1 MAHGHDHGHEHH
13 HGHQHTHSASASH
26 APALGRAGA
35 INLAWSLAQ
44 AVAGASLGSAALLS
58 DSVHNLGDA
67 AGLVMAWSAA
77 TLALRSATS
86 RRTWGWHR
94 GEQLAGFANALLVVV
109 GALVVAAGA
118 SWRLW
123 NPSPLDGLAISAWAL
138 GGIAVNG
145 LSAWWLSG
153 HGGDLNARGAFLH
166 LVSDAAI
173 SATVVAGGLLVHFT
187 GWSRL
192 DPLLA
197 LAVSFWLVKSTL
209 PFLRETFD
217 ALLDAVPAG
226 RDLPAIGAELSAV
239 PGVEAVHDLHLW
251 SLGGGRA
258 ALSAHLVH
266 SDGQDPSKVLE
277 IALDRLHHRHPGIHA
292 TLQVEPRGVDSWH
305 GHEVCRGRE

>member
-1 MAHGHDHGHEHH
+1 MAHDHHHGHDHGHH
-13 HGHQHTHSASASH
+13 HGTAPSH

-67 AGLVMAWSAA
+67 AGLVMAWGAA
-77 TLALRSATS
+77 SLALRAATA

-109 GALVVAAGA
+109 GALVVGVGAA
-118 SWRLW
+118 WRLFH
-123 NPSPLDGLAISAWAL
+123 PAPLDGLSVSAWAL
-138 GGIAVNG
+138 GGIAVNA

-153 HGGDLNARGAFLH
+153 HGQDLNTRGAFLH
-166 LVSDAAI
+166 LVSDAAV
-173 SATVVAGGLLVHFT
+173 SAAVVAGGVLVHYT

-192 DPLLA
+192 DPALA
-197 LAVSFWLVKSTL
+197 LAVSAWLVKSTL

-226 RDLPAIGAELSAV
+226 RDLAAIEAELAGL
-239 PGVEAVHDLHLW
+239 PGVRVVHDLHLW
-251 SLGGGRA
+251 PLGGGRA

-266 SDGQDPSKVLE
+266 EDGQDPSSVLRQ
-277 IALDRLHHRHPGIHA
+277 AMDLLHHGHPGLHA
-292 TLQVEPRGVDSWH
+292 TLQLEPPGAESWH

>member
-1 MAHGHDHGHEHH
+1 MAHDHHHHDHGH
-13 HGHQHTHSASASH
+13 HGHAATPSH

-35 INLAWSLAQ
+35 INLAWALAQ

-67 AGLVMAWSAA
+67 AGLVMAWGAA

-118 SWRLW
+118 SWRLLH
-123 NPSPLDGLAISAWAL
+123 PAPLDGLAVSAWAL
-138 GGIAVNG
+138 GGIAVNA

-153 HGGDLNARGAFLH
+153 HGGDLNTRGAFLH

-173 SATVVAGGLLVHFT
+173 SATVVAGGLAVHFT
-187 GWSRL
+187 DWSLL

-197 LAVSFWLVKSTL
+197 LVVSVWLVKSTL

-226 RDLPAIGAELSAV
+226 RDLPAIEAELAAV
-239 PGVEAVHDLHLW
+239 PGVGAVHDLHLW

-266 SDGQDPSKVLE
+266 HDGQDPTTILE
-277 IALDRLHHRHPGIHA
+277 QALDRLHHHHPGLHA
-292 TLQVEPRGVDSWH
+292 TLQVEPPGVETWH